1 MSDFTFDFGQVQ
13 QAPETPQFRACC
25 HGPVQILRD
34 LAEAVRDGTVDAK
47 DVQQQVPEAMG
58 KLPSTVTS
66 EDAAELKAAVAGLIN
81 VMESKPGFSEAQAV
95 VTVGAAMVDL
105 HVKAAQAGA
114 QPTAQQVAELGEAAM
129 RVNALVKEHVNGS
142 TAVPFV
148 SELRSRTEV
157 FIKQAQDANPLFGLS
172 MASAAAPEARHQS
185 SEPVHKGGSHETT
198 KEAAVEQKSSA
209 AQEGSKSAEA
219 SLKERGPELVKETV
233 AEVAKAVRSEVGAE
247 QRKVTSEPQTQRV
260 ETVERRQASPV
271 ERRQASPVEASVV
284 SAVAKVAA
292 PAGSSP
298 TLPSQ
303 QASATPAAVVA
314 RSLPTPPQSASYS
327 VSQRATVPS
336 SSVSL
341 APSVTRAGAATS
353 SPQVGMPSARR
364 IAATVQRVA
373 SVAGAPARG
382 AAVSRGATTTPGTRP
397 TPRSTQAVR
406 PNGVKAP
413 GEQLARAGG
422 PRVGGPRAE
431 GPVAGN
437 RVKGATTLSPDG
449 RVVVNGRAVL
459 APPVQRVSTML
470 AHLRGLSPK
479 EIKGIRLERFDRPK
493 DVQVALAIRARA
505 QKIIERIKSLPLK
518 DIVKIKGL
526 RAETKMG
533 KGGTTQAALSAREL
547 LARREVRLLIRDL
560 SARLQ
565 SFLNPRSM
573 LYKRVMSEL
582 TLSDLERLVSILG
595 GNRAVKG
602 LRKKLK
608 AGEVTQVFESDIS
621 NSFLSQLASASTGPS
636 GVSDSGGADEPSASP
651 EGGGAEASTEASTE
665 EATLVA
671 DGAVPTATLSTFIMK
686 EETVGNSM

>member
-129 RVNALVKEHVNGS
+129 RVNALVKEHVSGS

-148 SELRSRTEV
+148 SELQSRTEV

-172 MASAAAPEARHQS
+172 MASAAAPEARPQS

-209 AQEGSKSAEA
+209 AQEGSRSAEA
-219 SLKERGPELVKETV
+219 SIKERGPELVKETV

-271 ERRQASPVEASVV
+271 EASVV

-303 QASATPAAVVA
+303 QASATPVAVVA

-327 VSQRATVPS
+327 VSQRALVPS
-336 SSVSL
+336 SSVPL
-341 APSVTRAGAATS
+341 APSVARAGAATS
-353 SPQVGMPSARR
+353 SPRVGMPSARR

-382 AAVSRGATTTPGTRP
+382 AAVSRGVTTMLGARP
-397 TPRSTQAVR
+397 TARSTQVVR
-406 PNGVKAP
+406 PHGGKAP

-422 PRVGGPRAE
+422 PRVGGLRAE

-437 RVKGATTLSPDG
+437 RVKGATTPFPDG

-470 AHLRGLSPK
+470 AYLRGLSPK

-518 DIVKIKGL
+518 DIVKIQGL

-533 KGGTTQAALSAREL
+533 KGGTTQAAVSAREL

-602 LRKKLK
+602 LRKKHK
-608 AGEVTQVFESDIS
+608 AGEVTEVFESDIS

>member
-172 MASAAAPEARHQS
+172 MASAAAPEARPQS

-219 SLKERGPELVKETV
+219 SIKERGPELVKETV

-260 ETVERRQASPV
+260 ETVERRQA
-271 ERRQASPVEASVV
+271 APVEASVV

-314 RSLPTPPQSASYS
+314 PSLPTPPQSASYS

-382 AAVSRGATTTPGTRP
+382 AAASRGATTTPGTRP

-608 AGEVTQVFESDIS
+608 AGEVTQVVESDIS

-636 GVSDSGGADEPSASP
+636 GASDSGGADEPSASP

>member
-129 RVNALVKEHVNGS
+129 RVNALVKEHVSGS

-148 SELRSRTEV
+148 SELQSRTEV

-172 MASAAAPEARHQS
+172 MASAAAPEARPQS

-219 SLKERGPELVKETV
+219 SIKERGPELVKETV

-260 ETVERRQASPV
+260 ETVERRQA
-271 ERRQASPVEASVV
+271 APVEASVV

-327 VSQRATVPS
+327 VSQRALVPS
-336 SSVSL
+336 SSVPL
-341 APSVTRAGAATS
+341 APSVARAGAATS
-353 SPQVGMPSARR
+353 SPRVGMPSERG

-397 TPRSTQAVR
+397 TARSTQAVR
-406 PNGVKAP
+406 PNGVRAP

-533 KGGTTQAALSAREL
+533 KGGTRQTALSAREL

-602 LRKKLK
+602 LRKKHK
-608 AGEVTQVFESDIS
+608 AGEVTEVFESDIS

>member
-219 SLKERGPELVKETV
+219 SIKERDPELVKETV

-271 ERRQASPVEASVV
+271 EASVV

-314 RSLPTPPQSASYS
+314 PSLPTPPQSASYS
-327 VSQRATVPS
+327 VSQRALVPS
-336 SSVSL
+336 SSVPL
-341 APSVTRAGAATS
+341 APSVARAGAATS
-353 SPQVGMPSARR
+353 SPRVGMPSERR

-373 SVAGAPARG
+373 SVAAAPARG
-382 AAVSRGATTTPGTRP
+382 GSASRGATTTPGTRP